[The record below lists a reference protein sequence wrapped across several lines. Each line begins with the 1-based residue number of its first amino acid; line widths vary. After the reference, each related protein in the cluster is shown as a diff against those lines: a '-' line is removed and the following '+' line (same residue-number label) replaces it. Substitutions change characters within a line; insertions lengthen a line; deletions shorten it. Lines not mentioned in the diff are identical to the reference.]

1 MDKPNVANL
10 FANLPAPAKD
20 EVFDDLLRA
29 DGVRIERIVSQGHTS
44 PAEGW
49 YDQDEHEW
57 VMVLRGGGRIAFDDG
72 SEIALKPGD
81 YLHIPAHRRHRV
93 SWTDPSQPTVWLAVF
108 HR

>member
-1 MDKPNVANL
+1 MDKSGVANIL
-10 FANLPAPAKD
+10 DNLPEQAKG
-20 EVFDDLLRA
+20 EVFDDLLRV

-44 PAEGW
+44 PDEGW
-49 YDQDEHEW
+49 YDQDENEW
-57 VMVLRGGGRIAFDDG
+57 VIVLRGGGRIAFDDG
-72 SEIALKPGD
+72 SEVALTVGD